1 MNGNSPP
8 PPDRFDGIDI
18 YETRVASASRV
29 ADLVTTEFEP
39 RAGFHPHQLL
49 ALIPYGCAVAE
60 DNELFV
66 AVQVRDFDRNIDL
79 AEHFVPAG
87 EFDLL
92 VGAHELAAQA
102 PATIEPLT
110 PLRDQRVIQRFVSR
124 LRELR
129 DRWESGGSPFVTTLR
144 LVELALRN
152 QHIEHGVSE
161 NRELLALLQSRQ
173 NNASNREQIVK
184 HLDILI
190 ARLSQC

>member
-1 MNGNSPP
+1 MNGINPP

-18 YETRVASASRV
+18 YETRVASATRV

-39 RAGFHPHQLL
+39 RAGFQPHQLL

-79 AEHFVPAG
+79 AEHFIPAG

-92 VGAHELAAQA
+92 IGAHELATQA
-102 PATIEPLT
+102 PATIEPLM
-110 PLRDQRVIQRFVSR
+110 PLRDHRVIQRFVSR

-129 DRWESGGSPFVTTLR
+129 DRWNSGGSPFVTTLR

-152 QHIEHGVSE
+152 QHIEQGVSE
-161 NRELLALLQSRQ
+161 NGELLALLQSRQ
-173 NNASNREQIVK
+173 NNASNREQIVN

>member
-102 PATIEPLT
+102 PATIEDLM
-110 PLRDQRVIQRFVSR
+110 PLRDQRVVQRFVSR